1 MTRGPK
7 HALLIAGGGLAGSLA
22 ALAMARLRPD
32 VPILLV
38 GEEERFGGDRT
49 VFLLDGALTAQER
62 DLVAPLAE
70 ARWEGFYTA
79 FPGRSRK
86 LKLPCLALSPERIDS
101 AVRETLRPDQYR
113 QGARIVAVR
122 DRSVL
127 LHGGEKIAADGAVDA
142 RDNPHV
148 STLELGWRKAAART
162 FAFPSGHRVDLPVAA
177 DATAVQGKGCAY
189 FSLLPFGPERLRI
202 EEVRLS
208 ASPDFDA
215 DASGER
221 VLAYAARRGWK
232 DGTVEVEEADV
243 APLALGGDFSAYWRL
258 GGARVAKLG
267 IRGGFFHPST
277 GCQGG
282 DALRAALML
291 AAQRDFDG
299 ALLHDVFEAEALAL
313 WRKRE
318 PYRAFNRQL
327 LQGEGYSA
335 LAGLYDLDPALI
347 ARFFGESLGLL
358 DRRKIAALR

>member
-1 MTRGPK
+1 MTRGRK

-22 ALAMARLRPD
+22 ALAMARLRAD

-49 VFLLDGALTAQER
+49 IFLLEDALSPQER
-62 DLVAPLAE
+62 DLVLPLAE
-70 ARWEGFYTA
+70 ARWDGFYTA

-86 LKLPCLALSPERIDS
+86 LKLACLAVSPERIDA
-101 AVRETLRPDQYR
+101 AVRETLRPDLYR
-113 QGARIVAVR
+113 QSARIVAVR

-127 LHGGEKIAADGAVDA
+127 LQGGEKIAADGAIDA
-142 RDNPHV
+142 RDNAHV
-148 STLELGWRKAAART
+148 STLELGWRKAVALT
-162 FAFPSGHRVDLPVAA
+162 IAFPAAHRVDLPVAA
-177 DATAVQGKGCAY
+177 DATAARGKGCDF

-208 ASPDFDA
+208 ASPELDA
-215 DASGER
+215 ESAGDR

-232 DGTVEVEEADV
+232 EGKIEGREADV

-267 IRGGFFHPST
+267 MRGGFFHPST

-282 DALRAALML
+282 DALRTALLL
-291 AAQRDFDG
+291 AAQREFDG

-318 PYRAFNRQL
+318 PYRAFNRAL
-327 LQGEGYSA
+327 LQGESCSA
-335 LAGLYDLDPALI
+335 LAALYDLDPPVI